1 MCYYNV
7 IQKEQLLLRQD
18 DGDTEDAAEMTP
30 KPRPANVV
38 ATSCDLLALLSLGLM
53 YVKQF
58 TSFCRALKRCA
69 QKKIGS
75 MFLPRGVITVICVK
89 RARTST
95 ICDTFPCTLLEPL
108 SNNNTRKITSRD
120 IYRVGQKMSCC
131 TVIDI
136 SKATQ

>member
-1 MCYYNV
+1 V

-38 ATSCDLLALLSLGLM
+38 ATSCDLLDLDLLSLGLI

-75 MFLPRGVITVICVK
+75 IFLPRGVITVICVK

-95 ICDTFPCTLLEPL
+95 ICDTFPSVVYC
-108 SNNNTRKITSRD
+108 
-120 IYRVGQKMSCC
+120 
-131 TVIDI
+131 
-136 SKATQ
+136 